1 MVTKVGRFLKIK
13 LKLIGSIELDT
24 ITISGIPL
32 LRSFSIQAIIFLVA
46 FQLLSFLRETSMLA
60 TDTPLSEI
68 VSTNQGVNIDKVPTL
83 MGETVSLNAQ
93 GKTTILYFFAPWCQV
108 CHASIGNLQALYQK
122 NEQLDVIAVAMDFT
136 SNKEVMAFTSQ
147 HQLTFPIAL
156 GNEAIKQTFE
166 ISGYPSY
173 YVLNEENVII
183 GKSMGYSSELGLYL
197 RSL

>member
-1 MVTKVGRFLKIK
+1 M
-13 LKLIGSIELDT
+13 
-24 ITISGIPL
+24 

-46 FQLLSFLRETSMLA
+46 FQLLSFLRETSMLS
-60 TDTPLSEI
+60 TNTPLTEI
-68 VSTNQGVNIDKVPTL
+68 AKATQAVVIDEVPTL
-83 MGETVSLNAQ
+83 MGETISLNAQ

-108 CHASIGNLQALYQK
+108 CHASIGNLQALFQK

-136 SNKEVMAFTSQ
+136 SSEEVMRFTSQ

>member
-1 MVTKVGRFLKIK
+1 MV
-13 LKLIGSIELDT
+13 IGSFNLDS
-24 ITISGIPL
+24 IIYKQDIHL

-60 TDTPLSEI
+60 TNTSLTDI
-68 VSTNQGVNIDKVPTL
+68 VSSTPSINFDKVPGL
-83 MGETVSLNAQ
+83 MSETVSLSAQ

-122 NEQLDVIAVAMDFT
+122 NENLDVIAIAMDFT
-136 SNKEVMAFTSQ
+136 SNKEVMNFTNQ

-156 GNEAIKQTFE
+156 GNEVIKQIFE

-173 YVLNEENVII
+173 YVLNEQNVVI

>member
-1 MVTKVGRFLKIK
+1 M
-13 LKLIGSIELDT
+13 
-24 ITISGIPL
+24 
-32 LRSFSIQAIIFLVA
+32 LRSFAIQAIIFLVA

-60 TDTPLSEI
+60 TDTPLTDI
-68 VSTNQGVNIDKVPTL
+68 VSSSQVNMLDEIPTL
-83 MGETVSLNAQ
+83 MGDTISLKAK

-108 CHASIGNLQALYQK
+108 CHVSIGNLQALYEK
-122 NEQLDVIAVAMDFT
+122 NPQVDVIAIALDFT
-136 SNKEVMAFTSQ
+136 SNNEVMKFTNK

-156 GNEAIKQTFE
+156 GNEVIKDKFE

-183 GKSMGYSSELGLYL
+183 GKSLGYSSELGLYL

>member
-60 TDTPLSEI
+60 TDTPLSEV
-68 VSTNQGVNIDKVPTL
+68 VSSNQGVNIDKVPTL

-122 NEQLDVIAVAMDFT
+122 NEQLAVIAVAMDFT
-136 SNKEVMAFTSQ
+136 SNKEVMAFTSH